1 MVPCSKLGVSCR
13 PRREMLPSAYHQS
26 YGRRGHCSSTLSCML
41 EDRQGRGSWD
51 PARQTREGLRCQQ
64 SDLRLHLRLGQV
76 TMRMSCSRRASKSGQ
91 NGCTWTMAA
100 LVRTSKNLTHLL
112 MCDRRNSKLT
122 VEPRGR
128 VACRCARNRGSHHP
142 FCSSLAL
149 PALGLVDP
157 SPGAH
162 PLARL
167 ARRFRARAV
176 ISVAP
181 RKHLRRK
188 KLGARATPSRTE
200 IRMKLNGGVVREWL
214 RQYWTWRASGGRERR
229 QLGGLVPGI
238 IVCLRV
244 VGTVIASPSQSS
256 KGPH

>member
-1 MVPCSKLGVSCR
+1 MGSR
-13 PRREMLPSAYHQS
+13 PPDTGGPPLSTIRSAPAS
-26 YGRRGHCSSTLSCML
+26 PPRPGDD
-41 EDRQGRGSWD
+41 EDVVQQAS
-51 PARQTREGLRCQQ
+51 QQ
-64 SDLRLHLRLGQV
+64 SGE
-76 TMRMSCSRRASKSGQ
+76 

-128 VACRCARNRGSHHP
+128 VAGRCARNRGSHHP

-149 PALGLVDP
+149 PGLGLVDP

-200 IRMKLNGGVVREWL
+200 IRMKLNGGVVREWPH
-214 RQYWTWRASGGRERR
+214 QYWRWRDSGGSERR
-229 QLGGLVPGI
+229 QLGGLGPGI
-238 IVCLRV
+238 IVCLWV

>member
-1 MVPCSKLGVSCR
+1 
-13 PRREMLPSAYHQS
+13 
-26 YGRRGHCSSTLSCML
+26 
-41 EDRQGRGSWD
+41 
-51 PARQTREGLRCQQ
+51 
-64 SDLRLHLRLGQV
+64 
-76 TMRMSCSRRASKSGQ
+76 
-91 NGCTWTMAA
+91 MAA

-149 PALGLVDP
+149 PGLGLVDP

-162 PLARL
+162 LLTRL
-167 ARRFRARAV
+167 ARRFWARAV

-200 IRMKLNGGVVREWL
+200 LRMKLNGEVVREWPHES
-214 RQYWTWRASGGRERR
+214 WRWRVQHVKER
-229 QLGGLVPGI
+229 
-238 IVCLRV
+238 
-244 VGTVIASPSQSS
+244 SS
-256 KGPH
+256 WAALTPE

>member
-1 MVPCSKLGVSCR
+1 MRSR
-13 PRREMLPSAYHQS
+13 PPDTGEPPLSTIRSAPAS
-26 YGRRGHCSSTLSCML
+26 PPRPGDD
-41 EDRQGRGSWD
+41 EDVV
-51 PARQTREGLRCQQ
+51 QQ
-64 SDLRLHLRLGQV
+64 
-76 TMRMSCSRRASKSGQ
+76 ASQRSGQ

-122 VEPRGR
+122 VEARGR

-149 PALGLVDP
+149 PGLGLVDP
-157 SPGAH
+157 SAGAH

-200 IRMKLNGGVVREWL
+200 IRMKLNGEVVREWPHEYWRREGPG
-214 RQYWTWRASGGRERR
+214 RQEEE
-229 QLGGLVPGI
+229 QLADLSPGI
-238 IVCLRV
+238 IVCLWV